1 MTDRHDW
8 STVDIIKAYY
18 GQSKIEHTFKNL
30 KNPYH
35 LALKPQFHWT
45 DQKIVVHYFICVLG
59 YLLTA
64 ILWRQA
70 RLKAQF
76 NGSLDTLLDM
86 LNNIRLGTVLEE
98 SNTRGRVKA
107 IYKLEEMSDDENLLL
122 EALEVKDLHNDRPKL
137 KGVGV
142 YT

>member
-1 MTDRHDW
+1 M
-8 STVDIIKAYY
+8 Y
-18 GQSKIEHTFKNL
+18 FK
-30 KNPYH
+30 
-35 LALKPQFHWT
+35 W
-45 DQKIVVHYFICVLG
+45 CLG
-59 YLLTA
+59 YLLTV
-64 ILWRQA
+64 ILLRQA
-70 RLKAQF
+70 RLKEQF
-76 NGSLDTLLDM
+76 NGSLDTRLDM

-98 SNTRGRVKA
+98 SNTRGRVNA

>member
-1 MTDRHDW
+1 M
-8 STVDIIKAYY
+8 
-18 GQSKIEHTFKNL
+18 
-30 KNPYH
+30 
-35 LALKPQFHWT
+35 
-45 DQKIVVHYFICVLG
+45 
-59 YLLTA
+59 TA

-86 LNNIRLGTVLEE
+86 LNNIRLATLLEE
-98 SNTRGRVKA
+98 SKTRGRVKA

-142 YT
+142 YI